1 MQAVVLTVA
10 PIFGLIALGYL
21 LGRLN
26 YLSEA
31 AGKGLAEFVFS
42 VAVPALLFRMM
53 IGAHPPPADAGPLS
67 LWGAYYLAVA
77 AVWITAAL
85 ATRVILKRPATDG
98 ASVAMAAGYGNVVM
112 LGIPIALDSLGPAAG
127 TPIAI
132 LVSLSSPLLW
142 FSATLHMELAI
153 RRGDFAMLPLLKE
166 LVLSLL
172 KNPII
177 AGLLAGLLWRQTG
190 LGLHPIPDKMISMLG
205 QAAIPGALVALG
217 VSLTG
222 FKVSGQAPTVLVICV
237 LSLLV
242 LPALAWVLAFHVF
255 TLPPLWASVAVI
267 FAACPPGANAF
278 LFATRYK
285 AAVNSVSASVA
296 LGTALSMISVSLVLL
311 VLGATVQ

>member
-1 MQAVVLTVA
+1 
-10 PIFGLIALGYL
+10 
-21 LGRLN
+21 
-26 YLSEA
+26 
-31 AGKGLAEFVFS
+31 
-42 VAVPALLFRMM
+42 
-53 IGAHPPPADAGPLS
+53 
-67 LWGAYYLAVA
+67 
-77 AVWITAAL
+77 
-85 ATRVILKRPATDG
+85 
-98 ASVAMAAGYGNVVM
+98 
-112 LGIPIALDSLGPAAG
+112 
-127 TPIAI
+127 
-132 LVSLSSPLLW
+132 
-142 FSATLHMELAI
+142 
-153 RRGDFAMLPLLKE
+153 
-166 LVLSLL
+166 
-172 KNPII
+172 
-177 AGLLAGLLWRQTG
+177 
-190 LGLHPIPDKMISMLG
+190 IPDKMISMLG